1 MCVMQIKRPFVTSK
15 VAKKGH
21 VAFLEKAS
29 INHLV
34 HLIDY
39 AEFIAVKHF
48 HIHFANTFAEIEF
61 AIKLVSCLITI
72 RFID

>member
-1 MCVMQIKRPFVTSK
+1 MEDKQTHFLK
-15 VAKKGH
+15 VKQFDVCHVDQAAIHYFRSGKKGH

-48 HIHFANTFAEIEF
+48 HIHFAIPPGTPLR
-61 AIKLVSCLITI
+61 K
-72 RFID
+72 